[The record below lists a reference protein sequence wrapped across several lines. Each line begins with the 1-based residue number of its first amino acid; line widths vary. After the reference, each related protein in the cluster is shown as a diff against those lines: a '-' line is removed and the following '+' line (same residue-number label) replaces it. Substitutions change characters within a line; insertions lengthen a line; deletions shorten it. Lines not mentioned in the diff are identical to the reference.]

1 MSTLLTTTSTSRPSL
16 GSSDT
21 GALYYE
27 TDTNRLIFWD
37 GAIWNV
43 FNRDSTTSPTT
54 GVDDLNYPSGL
65 YSDTAANYYV
75 GATPWVHMD
84 ASHLDGL
91 VETTG
96 AHNDEIPAWF
106 DRTSNRHEMSSQ
118 RYSTYGTNSDSGWLD
133 LNISSSLSG
142 GQCTA
147 PAVDSDYYDYYL
159 LPTAVASVPAAK
171 ATANFSSIIDLEAVQ
186 AGIAGNSITFEV
198 NDGQP
203 ADGVTVSGDAV
214 IVTLTGYGYQKT
226 NQQLKDLLDAESAV
240 AALVSYTFTAPL
252 TDPTTSGFIQLTGG
266 STGTSGSPG
275 INNVLN
281 FQHTIFYVL
290 AGNSIISPFHNHSY
304 WYRGNGG
311 NPMTHV
317 NTFGSSSHQG
327 GIPSSNFISTLSTGP
342 HLTIGMQD
350 ATDLY
355 IWDTKTGG
363 AAYPHPNGDS
373 TSTAAHTITGI
384 MHGTYAQKLWE
395 LLVFEEALSITDIN
409 TVKDYFQNKY
419 AGLSDSLPSSG
430 STPALTIT

>member
-1 MSTLLTTTSTSRPSL
+1 MSTLLTTTSTGRPSL

-75 GATPWVHMD
+75 EATPWVHMD

-96 AHNDEIPAWF
+96 AHDDEIPAWF
-106 DRTSNRHEMSSQ
+106 DRTSNRHEMSSM
-118 RYSTYGTNSDSGWLD
+118 RYPNSNSGTID

-147 PAVDSDYYDYYL
+147 PAVDSNYYDYYL

-186 AGIAGNSITFEV
+186 AGTAGNSITFEV
-198 NDGQP
+198 NDQQP

-214 IVTLTGYGYQKT
+214 VVTLTGYSYQKT

-252 TDPTTSGFIQLTGG
+252 TDPTTSGFIQLTSG
-266 STGTSGSPG
+266 SAGTAGSPG
-275 INNVLN
+275 MNNVLN

-290 AGNSIISPFHNHSY
+290 AGNANISPFQNY
-304 WYRGNGG
+304 ANWYRNNGG
-311 NPMTHV
+311 GVTHV
-317 NTFGSSSHQG
+317 MTFGSSSHQG
-327 GIPSSNFISTLSTGP
+327 SIPASNFISTLSTGP

-355 IWDTKTGG
+355 VWDTKTGG
-363 AAYPHPNGDS
+363 AAYPHPAGNS
-373 TSTAAHTITGI
+373 TSTSAHTITGI
-384 MHGTYAQKLWE
+384 LRGTYPQKLWE